1 LLGASFA
8 FYVVMPLAF
17 DFFLGFQQENADVSD
32 LVGITYL
39 GTINEYL
46 GLTMK
51 FIIAFGLCFQLP
63 VLLTLMGKVGLIS
76 SEALAKSRK
85 YAVVGI
91 LVLAAIVTPPDVI
104 TQIILFTVVYA
115 LYEVSV
121 LLVKWVE
128 KKKEKDLLNEGLD
141 EEDSERSEAKD
152 Q

>member
-1 LLGASFA
+1 MNL
-8 FYVVMPLAF
+8 
-17 DFFLGFQQENADVSD
+17 E
-32 LVGITYL
+32 
-39 GTINEYL
+39 
-46 GLTMK
+46 
-51 FIIAFGLCFQLP
+51 
-63 VLLTLMGKVGLIS
+63 IS
-76 SEALAKSRK
+76 LAKSRK

-128 KKKEKDLLNEGLD
+128 KKREKDFLNDDLSRA
-141 EEDSERSEAKD
+141 DSERSEAKD